1 MSYSSG
7 HQLSTVIR
15 EDVAMGSAKP
25 VKVMQVIARMNVGGP
40 AILVADLMRN
50 LDSQK
55 FSTVLVTGYCDDN
68 ESDYLDEVARD
79 VAAIRIPGL
88 GRSVSPLKDLGAF
101 FLLMKEIRRFK
112 PDVIHTHTAKAGV
125 LGRLAGLIARPQAK
139 KVHTFHGHLL
149 HGYFSSGKTR
159 LVIAIEKFLGLAT
172 YKFVAI
178 GNVVKNDL
186 VRAGIAPDSKFEVI
200 YPGLQKLDRY
210 PQEEAQSALGLD
222 LSKQYLVFVGRLTT
236 IKRPERLIDLA
247 RFLKDKHP
255 ESWLLIAGAG
265 ELLDPLSAQA
275 QRELLPI
282 TFLGWRKDIGMI
294 FSASD
299 IAVLCSDNE
308 GIPLTLIQASQ
319 AGLPIVST
327 DVGSVGDIVVNGTT
341 GLLTEVSSKGL
352 IEGVSTLLND
362 PGLGKRFGKAGQERA
377 KEFFSSQ
384 AMVEHHQK
392 LYSQSL

>member
-1 MSYSSG
+1 M
-7 HQLSTVIR
+7 R
-15 EDVAMGSAKP
+15 EDVAMESAKP

-40 AILVADLMRN
+40 AVLVAYLMRN

-55 FSTVLVTGYCDDN
+55 FSTVLVTGYCDEN
-68 ESDYLDEVARD
+68 ESDYLDVVAQD
-79 VAAIRIPGL
+79 VTAIRIPGL

-101 FLLMKEIRRFK
+101 FLLFKEIRKFK

-139 KVHTFHGHLL
+139 RVHTFHGHLL

-159 LVIAIEKFLGLAT
+159 LVIALEKVLGLIT

-200 YPGLQKLDRY
+200 YPGLQELDRY
-210 PQEEAQSALGLD
+210 PQAEAQSALGLD
-222 LSKQYLVFVGRLTT
+222 PSKKYLVFVGRLTS

-247 RFLKDKHP
+247 AFLKVKHP
-255 ESWLLIAGAG
+255 NSWLLIAGAG
-265 ELLDPLSAQA
+265 ELLEPLSAQA
-275 QRELLPI
+275 KREALPI
-282 TFLGWRKDIGMI
+282 TFFGWRKDIGGI
-294 FSASD
+294 LSASD
-299 IAVLCSDNE
+299 VAVLCSDNE

-327 DVGSVGDIVVNGTT
+327 NVGSVSDIVINGTT

-352 IEGVSTLLND
+352 NEGVSTLLDD
-362 PGLGKRFGKAGQERA
+362 PALGQRFGKAGEERA
-377 KEFFSSQ
+377 REFFSSR
-384 AMVEHHQK
+384 AMVGHHQR